1 MIGRHKSLGF
11 SPFSIESA
19 SDEIGGALKKSYK
32 IIDDLSEMILADPT
46 KTNGVY
52 LDKEHKTDTIEIGD
66 YQIVVSHVFTL
77 PWSDGAKAE
86 TWTQAGCIIIETQPG
101 EFWIGGTSV
110 VCTFRNIKKPALTTG
125 LLSVDA
131 CKKDG
136 NGWMY
141 KRLNGDQTHQGRHMR
156 ISSGEWE
163 IQRIRLYDY
172 K

>member
-1 MIGRHKSLGF
+1 
-11 SPFSIESA
+11 
-19 SDEIGGALKKSYK
+19 
-32 IIDDLSEMILADPT
+32 MILADPT

-66 YQIVVSHVFTL
+66 YQIIVSHVFTL
-77 PWSDGAKAE
+77 PWGDGAKAE
-86 TWTQAGCIIIETQPG
+86 TWTQAGCIIIENQPG

-110 VCTFRNIKKPALTTG
+110 VCTFRNIKKTALTTG

-136 NGWMY
+136 NSWIY